1 MRTDCPF
8 RIGIFSITREWQMH
22 DWDILCGFI
31 LYRWIIYILSPTYVA
46 FRAKFILIPPPQ
58 SRNGPL
64 SLVVSIET
72 PFPRFT
78 ELFLFKDLHYSGD
91 DWPTKGPEID
101 GANFWFGAS
110 FGAYGPKRAQN
121 GPKSENWTRPT
132 VFELGSSSP
141 RGILTYPRPKN
152 WCIGFL
158 IWGPVLDLWP

>member
-1 MRTDCPF
+1 MNNILWLARCWCIWMGTDCPF
-8 RIGIFSITREWQMH
+8 RDGIFSITREWQMH

-64 SLVVSIET
+64 SLVVLIET

-91 DWPTKGPEID
+91 DWP
-101 GANFWFGAS
+101 S
-110 FGAYGPKRAQN
+110 YQ
-121 GPKSENWTRPT
+121 RPRIWW
-132 VFELGSSSP
+132 S
-141 RGILTYPRPKN
+141 
-152 WCIGFL
+152 GFL
-158 IWGPVLDLWP
+158 IWGPVWGLWPKTCPKWPKIRKIELVLQFLS